1 MAVYLFVGI
10 FSRHWRPSFCKT
22 NSKFPHGDLSLSL
35 GVLVSVAWI
44 LSATVQLSCDFIHA
58 DKVTTEY
65 GTTIDNPDI
74 MVEREEFA
82 LNTFCHEEHFQYR
95 QNSWSTRE
103 IGLDDFDD
111 RWTSARAL
119 AAITTLLGF
128 FAMVFSWLLTCV
140 ARSRLWLVVHTI
152 GFLTCAILQIC
163 TLSVLGS
170 SLCKTGLSGDV
181 CKVEGDPDDYPLYQR
196 TTCVEDCKL
205 GQGAGMAIGA
215 FLLWFASTVV
225 TIFILR
231 ALIKQEKQEAS
242 SGEHS
247 DIHAE
252 EEEEVLLMS
261 TGEEA
266 DHRSLKKTEVEEGGA
281 ATNTAEV

>member
-10 FSRHWRPSFCKT
+10 FSRHWRPCKT

-35 GVLVSVAWI
+35 GVLASVAWV
-44 LSATVQLSCDFIHA
+44 LSATVLLSCDFIHA
-58 DKVTTEY
+58 LKVVTEY
-65 GTTIDNPDI
+65 GSTIGNPDI

-82 LNTFCHEEHFQYR
+82 LNTHCHEEHFQYR
-95 QNSWSTRE
+95 QNSWSGRD

-140 ARSRLWLVVHTI
+140 ARSRLWLLVHAI

-170 SLCKTGLSGDV
+170 SLCKTGLSGDA

-205 GQGAGMAIGA
+205 GQGGGMAVGA
-215 FLLWFASTVV
+215 FLLWFASAVV

-231 ALIKQEKQEAS
+231 ALIKQEGQEAS

-247 DIHAE
+247 DTHADE
-252 EEEEVLLMS
+252 EEESFLMS
-261 TGEEA
+261 KKKG
-266 DHRSLKKTEVEEGGA
+266 HRSHKKTEVEEGGA
-281 ATNTAEV
+281 PTNTEEV